1 MAVPVRSPGLAL
13 WIPSRGPS
21 SVMALRAAL
30 GLDIRTPQSRPAA
43 ACRTIL
49 LCQIV
54 QAQAQLQEHLN
65 EQDKCTCSKYSYAS
79 GTGLVRYPAGS
90 AREPAARPAGDH
102 GSASLTAVTRPRASP
117 VATWPLPGKLVRN
130 KALGEVS
137 EWKGPWLRPPT
148 ACQPLN

>member
-65 EQDKCTCSKYSYAS
+65 EQDKCTCSQYSYAS
-79 GTGLVRYPAGS
+79 GTRLVRYPGGS
-90 AREPAARPAGDH
+90 GEG
-102 GSASLTAVTRPRASP
+102 TRPRGLRAITGAHRLPPERDRVP
-117 VATWPLPGKLVRN
+117 VRWPLGRCRASSCATRHLERYQSGKVNGSGLQRH
-130 KALGEVS
+130 ASL
-137 EWKGPWLRPPT
+137 
-148 ACQPLN
+148 